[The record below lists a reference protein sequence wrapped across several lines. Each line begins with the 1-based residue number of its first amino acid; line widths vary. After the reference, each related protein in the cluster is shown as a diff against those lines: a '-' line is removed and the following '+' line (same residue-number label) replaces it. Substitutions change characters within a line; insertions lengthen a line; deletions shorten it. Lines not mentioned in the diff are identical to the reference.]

1 MFFSPKNSKKFNCE
15 ICDFYCSKQV
25 ELNRHNMTRKHKILS
40 NSQEVGFLS
49 EQDYT
54 CICGKTYKHSPS
66 LSHHKKTCKL
76 IVDNKHVNDTTVIT
90 ATAHENETITQLFL
104 ESIKQ
109 NQELQKQMFE
119 LLKDNIGG
127 NNNTVNSHNNT
138 TNNQFNL
145 NFFLNETCKDAMNIN
160 DFIDYV
166 KVKLDDF
173 ENFGEVG
180 YPKALSDIIVRNLNE
195 LDVKIRPIHC
205 SDVKRE
211 VLYIKDNGV
220 WHNDETR
227 EFMKRSIMYI
237 AHKNIKQ
244 IPTWQ
249 NKNPDSKNCHTKTFD
264 RYNKMFRASLGPSN
278 DEEKDDYLRKI
289 TTNIAKEVV
298 IDKKKKY

>member
-1 MFFSPKNSKKFNCE
+1 MNFTPKNAKYFNCE
-15 ICDFYCSKQV
+15 ICDFYCSKQSDL
-25 ELNRHNMTRKHKILS
+25 ERHNLTRKHKILTKTP
-40 NSQEVGFLS
+40 ELGFYAEKEYICL
-49 EQDYT
+49 
-54 CICGKTYKHSPS
+54 CGKNYKHMPS

-76 IVDNKHVNDTTVIT
+76 IVDNKTTNDSTVIA
-90 ATAHENETITQLFL
+90 ATAHENEIITQLFL

-195 LDVKIRPIHC
+195 LDVKMRPIHC

-249 NKNPDSKNCHTKTFD
+249 NENPDSKNCHTKTFD